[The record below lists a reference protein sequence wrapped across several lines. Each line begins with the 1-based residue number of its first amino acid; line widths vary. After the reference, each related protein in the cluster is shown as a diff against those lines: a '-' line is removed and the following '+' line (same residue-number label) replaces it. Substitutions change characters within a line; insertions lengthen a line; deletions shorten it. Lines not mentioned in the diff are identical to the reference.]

1 MSGERGRTAPAQPPP
16 QPRAGGAGPV
26 GEFPR
31 PKPALLTGAI
41 ADSLA
46 EAVATGHLVPGE
58 RIVET
63 ALAQK
68 YGVSR
73 VPVREALKVL
83 ATQGILVGGGH
94 RGYRVVS
101 FAPERIEQVFE
112 VRLELETILLRDAV
126 SSWRRRGGDLSDLD
140 AVIETMRTAARAG
153 DLRGMLRAD
162 LEFHRAICRASGNEI
177 AGALWDAI
185 ARHVLII
192 FNLAR
197 HRDVDLERSLNQHLA
212 LRDWIRAAVDGRAG
226 EGEGAAGDF
235 RSALER
241 HFQSRRPAR
250 RPPSAP
256 GEKDAAPGAE
266 AAVEA
271 DVPVQRPF
279 PARHR

>member
-1 MSGERGRTAPAQPPP
+1 MSDERERPVPPP
-16 QPRAGGAGPV
+16 DGAAAPI

-31 PKPALLTGAI
+31 PKPALLAEAI
-41 ADSLA
+41 ADSVA
-46 EAVATGHLVPGE
+46 EAIATGHLAPGE

-63 ALAQK
+63 ALAEK

-101 FAPERIEQVFE
+101 FSPEKIDQVFE
-112 VRLELETILLRDAV
+112 VRLGLETVLLRDAV
-126 SSWRRRGGDLSDLD
+126 ANWRSAGAGLGGLD

-162 LEFHRAICRASGNEI
+162 LEFHRTICQASGNEI
-177 AGALWDAI
+177 AAALWNAI

-197 HRDVDLERSLNQHLA
+197 YRDVDLEGSLTQHLK
-212 LRDWIRAAVDGRAG
+212 LRDYIRARV
-226 EGEGAAGDF
+226 EGADEGSAGGDF
-235 RSALER
+235 GGALEQ

-250 RPPSAP
+250 RPVA
-256 GEKDAAPGAE
+256 AE
-266 AAVEA
+266 A
-271 DVPVQRPF
+271 DGQRPVAERQSRNA
-279 PARHR
+279 ARVASSGG